1 MDETWNLYA
10 SHGLYPESHRTGPC
24 TAGTTFPKTGSVSG
38 AHFLPGT
45 CPTYSFEHAFH
56 IGAIE
61 WRHAFINQ
69 QHPAPVWMFVV
80 HNKNSKYNKVFF
92 LQLTS
97 RCAEYTKTS

>member
-10 SHGLYPESHRTGPC
+10 SHGLYPESHQTGPC
-24 TAGTTFPKTGSVSG
+24 TTETTFPKTGSVLG

-61 WRHAFINQ
+61 WRHAFTNQ

-92 LQLTS
+92 
-97 RCAEYTKTS
+97 YN